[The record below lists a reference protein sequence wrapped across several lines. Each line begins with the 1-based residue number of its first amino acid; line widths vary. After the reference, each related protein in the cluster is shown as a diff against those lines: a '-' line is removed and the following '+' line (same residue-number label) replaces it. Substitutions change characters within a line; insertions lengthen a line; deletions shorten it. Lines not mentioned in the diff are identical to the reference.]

1 MDKKFVII
9 RMIDLGLKQNEM
21 ARRLNLDKAAMSNLL
36 NGKRQLKAI
45 EVMPMAELLQVSPL
59 EVLNN
64 LNKG

>member
-1 MDKKFVII
+1 MDKRFVLI
-9 RMIDLGLKQNEM
+9 RMTDLGLKQNEM

-36 NGKRQLKAI
+36 NGKRLLKAN
-45 EVMPMAELLQVSPL
+45 EVVPLANLLQVSPL